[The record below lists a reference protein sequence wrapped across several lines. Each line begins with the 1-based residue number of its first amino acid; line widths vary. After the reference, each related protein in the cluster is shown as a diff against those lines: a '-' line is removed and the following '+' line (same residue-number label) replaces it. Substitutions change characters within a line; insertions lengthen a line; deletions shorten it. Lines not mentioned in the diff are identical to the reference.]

1 MISSTI
7 VETLINYREYNFFK
21 RTNKKK
27 KRSGIILKFVISSTM
42 IVKDSH
48 KLSHRE
54 YKFFE

>member
-27 KRSGIILKFVISSTM
+27 KKKWNNFKIRN